1 MRPTSPSRAPRLT
14 FALDLSGRSPQDE
27 IVRRYLQLWVRD
39 LLRLVPLPD
48 AEEAGERRLLYV
60 DGFAG
65 AERRF
70 GRAAAPD
77 GEPDA
82 AAARLLT
89 VFQASADHLGRPR
102 GWLNALL
109 IEEDPAYLARLREAL
124 GEVGLGERVREGA
137 DARSLGAGE
146 IALVQGEWREVARAE
161 ALPGGWCVLQLLDPP
176 APGALPLASLRPC
189 LAAGHELLVLFPG
202 AALQRQS
209 RFPTGSLTDLPPYA
223 RRAVEGYSALLG
235 DPAHGWLIEF
245 RAVEGERGPEAGEEA
260 VAERYL
266 AALRE
271 AGAGGV
277 TRRVPIRAPGADGAA
292 HLLLHA
298 RDPGRA
304 LELNESLFRGRSEG
318 WLEREEPAALVRE
331 EAAGELE
338 LFGGRAG
345 GGGGLLREP
354 NLPEIANRI
363 SREMAGRTLTLA
375 EVLAHLGGSG
385 LFPGEVR
392 RALTALRRDGRALF
406 RSLADGEA
414 RIAFPRGRDARR
426 MGGRR
431 RRSRAPELFGPG
443 EGGGGAAEGDEGD
456 EGATGGR

>member
-1 MRPTSPSRAPRLT
+1 MSPSRAPRLT
-14 FALDLSGRSPQDE
+14 FALDLSGRSAQDE
-27 IVRRYLQLWVRD
+27 IVRRYLHLCVRD
-39 LLRLVPLPD
+39 LLRLLPLPD
-48 AEEAGERRLLYV
+48 AEEAGERRVLYV

-65 AERRF
+65 AEHRF
-70 GRAAAPD
+70 GRTAAPD
-77 GEPDA
+77 GEPGA

-89 VFQASADHLGRPR
+89 VFHASTDHLGRPR
-102 GWLNALL
+102 GWVNALL

-124 GEVGLGERVREGA
+124 DEVGLGERVREGA
-137 DARSLGAGE
+137 DPRSLGPGE

-161 ALPGGWCVLQLLDPP
+161 ALPEGWGVLQLLDPP

-189 LAAGHELLVLFPG
+189 LAAGHELMVLFPG
-202 AALQRQS
+202 GALQRQS

-235 DPAHGWLIEF
+235 DAAHGWLTEF
-245 RAVEGERGPEAGEEA
+245 RAVEGEGGPEAGEEA

-266 AALRE
+266 AALRGS
-271 AGAGGV
+271 GAGGV
-277 TRRVPIRAPGADGAA
+277 TRRVPIRAPGAAGAV

-298 RDPGRA
+298 RDAERA
-304 LELNESLFRGRSEG
+304 LELNETLFQGRSGG
-318 WLEREEPAALVRE
+318 WLEREDAGALVRE

-338 LFGGRAG
+338 LFGGRPG

-363 SREMAGRTLTLA
+363 STDLVGRTLTLT
-375 EVLAHLGGSG
+375 EVLAHLAGSG

-392 RALTALRRDGRALF
+392 RALSALRRDGRALF

-414 RIAFPRGRDARR
+414 RIAFPRGRTARPA
-426 MGGRR
+426 GGRR

-443 EGGGGAAEGDEGD
+443 EGGAGSVEGGERVED
-456 EGATGGR
+456 GG